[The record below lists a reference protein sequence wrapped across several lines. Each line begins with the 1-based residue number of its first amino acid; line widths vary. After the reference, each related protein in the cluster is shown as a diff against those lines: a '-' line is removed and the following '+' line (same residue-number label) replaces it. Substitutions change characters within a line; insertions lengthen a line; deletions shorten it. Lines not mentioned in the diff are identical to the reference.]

1 MKVKQQTLKGFEC
14 EIDDAQGFI
23 DYYTK
28 NAPLMQGH
36 LLMLQGKVDA
46 EVKSFLHE
54 NKVAF
59 VDTNETVL
67 LTRKKRSKAVLEEL
81 ESTSVLSPKKPAKAD
96 AVDMVFYRT
105 IRSGE
110 AIHLDEN
117 LVFFGR
123 INSGAIIES
132 TCSIQTFGIIDG
144 LVRCEGEYII
154 IKNIGLGSV
163 FFHGEELDRSQ
174 FNGQLK
180 LVNYKNSTIEISE
193 I

>member
-1 MKVKQQTLKGFEC
+1 MRVKQQTLKAFEC
-14 EIDDAQGFI
+14 EIDNAEEFI
-23 DYYTK
+23 QYYTK

-36 LLMLQGKVDA
+36 LLILQGDVND
-46 EVKSFLHE
+46 EVISFLQDRE
-54 NKVAF
+54 IAF
-59 VDTNETVL
+59 VNHNKTPL
-67 LTRKKRSKAVLEEL
+67 QTRKKRSKAVLEVPSSEP
-81 ESTSVLSPKKPAKAD
+81 VLKENAPVKKD
-96 AVDMVFYRT
+96 GVEMIFHRT

-110 AIHLDEN
+110 AIHSDEN

-123 INSGAIIES
+123 INSGAVIES
-132 TCSIQTFGIIDG
+132 TASIQTFGIIDG

-163 FFHGEELDRSQ
+163 FFHGEELDKSQ

-180 LVNYKNSTIEISE
+180 LVNYKNSAIEIKE